1 MALRLWFSE
10 LSIRILQAWD
20 FFQKQNNPT
29 DPKTF
34 TVVYDEIKP
43 SLHNIH

>member
-1 MALRLWFSE
+1 MFCFSE

-29 DPKTF
+29 DPDIF
-34 TVVYDEIKP
+34 E
-43 SLHNIH
+43 